1 MHKITLIK
9 NTDFDKLRLLS
20 NVDLYVSFNKNFN
33 GYCEYLH
40 LLNQIKPIA
49 ILKEGVSDKKNNM
62 FRILDDFILLNKSAV
77 KNITH
82 TYELYKENSNKK
94 WNNKSL
100 ENYFKTP
107 DILNP
112 RVLMYNLLLLSE
124 TFIWI
129 KPIHKNQKL

>member
-9 NTDFDKLRLLS
+9 NTDFDKLKLLS
-20 NVDLYVSFNKNFN
+20 NVDLCVSFNKNFT

-40 LLNQIKPIA
+40 LLNQVKPIA
-49 ILKEGVSDKKNNM
+49 ILKEGISDKKNNM
-62 FRILDDFILLNKSAV
+62 FRILDNFILLNKSAV

-107 DILNP
+107 DTLNP
-112 RVLMYNLLLLSE
+112 RVLMYNLLLISE